1 MRTLWQR
8 PESSTGPPS
17 NPAEVADRA
26 LHRRAIE
33 AVIWGMPAVNYEL
46 MRRQVV
52 KVGGAPNQVVFW
64 SRPVGWKNQT
74 LTPNPDTIYFMPFLD
89 TRDVGPVVLEIP
101 PADTGQIVGSVD
113 DCWQTAIQDVGTAGV
128 DKGEGGRYLIL
139 PPDHDDDVPDGY
151 LPCPSSTCQSFA
163 LLRSNYR
170 SADDAGIANAVTYGK
185 RVRVYPLSA
194 AADPQDTI
202 FVDANGVLFDSTI
215 PYDARFFDALN
226 SVVQAEP
233 WLTRDKAMIDK
244 LATIGIVKGRPF
256 VPNDRTRRIF
266 NLAAHEAHS
275 WLRTQLDTSYF
286 PVPYFDGGHWHVP
299 ASAEVVDGLAT
310 NYANPESYPVDKR
323 AVTYA
328 MGYFSAKH
336 LGGGQFYLM
345 TRKDGKDNELNGGS
359 TYRLRVPTSAPVHQY
374 WSATVY
380 DGETHALIRNTSYS
394 SRASTS
400 PDLTMNADGSVDIFF
415 GPAAPDGHSSN
426 WVPTKACNSFEVIF
440 RFYGPDQPL
449 FDKSWKL
456 PDIQK
461 IS

>member
-233 WLTRDKAMIDK
+233 WLTRSA
-244 LATIGIVKGRPF
+244 
-256 VPNDRTRRIF
+256 
-266 NLAAHEAHS
+266 
-275 WLRTQLDTSYF
+275 
-286 PVPYFDGGHWHVP
+286 VP
-299 ASAEVVDGLAT
+299 APKVSAIG
-310 NYANPESYPVDKR
+310 
-323 AVTYA
+323 
-328 MGYFSAKH
+328 
-336 LGGGQFYLM
+336 
-345 TRKDGKDNELNGGS
+345 
-359 TYRLRVPTSAPVHQY
+359 
-374 WSATVY
+374 
-380 DGETHALIRNTSYS
+380 
-394 SRASTS
+394 
-400 PDLTMNADGSVDIFF
+400 
-415 GPAAPDGHSSN
+415 
-426 WVPTKACNSFEVIF
+426 
-440 RFYGPDQPL
+440 
-449 FDKSWKL
+449 
-456 PDIQK
+456 
-461 IS
+461 